1 MCNPGCSTLYQ
12 ISSKISDIDK
22 KQAKTNHETPSL
34 ADCTTPMHVKQ
45 LKQLMYF
52 LHYNHITSVIKLY
65 NNYHYKDIKY
75 ISKVG
80 IFYFIW

>member
-1 MCNPGCSTLYQ
+1 MLRIVLDHGGATWV
-12 ISSKISDIDK
+12 SSYDQNE
-22 KQAKTNHETPSL
+22 QAKANHETPSL
-34 ADCTTPMHVKQ
+34 AACTIPMHVKQ